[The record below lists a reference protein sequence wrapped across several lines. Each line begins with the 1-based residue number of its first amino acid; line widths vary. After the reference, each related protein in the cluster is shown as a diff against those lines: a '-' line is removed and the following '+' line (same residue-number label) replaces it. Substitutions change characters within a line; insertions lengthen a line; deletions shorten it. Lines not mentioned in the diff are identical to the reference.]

1 MSPLRGIL
9 LKLGSVVIFILMF
22 SLVKLVSDR
31 IPPGQAVFFRSAFAL
46 PVLFGWLA
54 WIGRLHDGIRTKNP
68 MSHVYR
74 GLVGTAAMGF
84 GFASLAFLPLPEVT
98 AIGYAAPL
106 MVVIFAAMFL
116 GEKVGV
122 FRLSAVALGMTGVII
137 IIAPRLTVGA
147 DGQLAATEALGVML
161 VLTGALCTAL
171 AQIFVRRM
179 TATES
184 IAAIVFW
191 FSLTATALSLLTLPF
206 GWVMPTPTEAAIL
219 VTIGLMGGVGQILMT
234 SAYRHADASVVAPF
248 DYASMLFALAIGYFA
263 FSEVPTWTM
272 LAGAALVVA
281 AGVIIILRERHLGLR
296 REAQRRA
303 GSPHG

>member
-9 LKLGSVVIFILMF
+9 FKLGSVVVFILMF
-22 SLVKLVSDR
+22 SLVKLISDR
-31 IPPGQAVFFRSAFAL
+31 VPPGQAAFFRSAFAL
-46 PVLFGWLA
+46 PVLFAWLA
-54 WIGRLHDGIRTKNP
+54 WTGHLHDGLRTKNP

-74 GLVGTAAMGF
+74 GVIGTAAMGF

-116 GEKVGV
+116 GERVGV
-122 FRLSAVALGMTGVII
+122 FRLSAVALGMTGVVI
-137 IIAPRLTVGA
+137 IIAPRLTVGT

-161 VLTGALCTAL
+161 VLMGALCTAL
-171 AQIFVRRM
+171 AQIFVRKM
-179 TATES
+179 VATETTS
-184 IAAIVFW
+184 AIVFW
-191 FSLTATALSLLTLPF
+191 FSITATGLTLLTLPF
-206 GWVMPTPTEAAIL
+206 GWVVPTPTEALIL

-248 DYASMLFALAIGYFA
+248 DYASMLFALAIGYMV

-272 LAGAALVVA
+272 LGGAALVVA
-281 AGVIIILRERHLGLR
+281 AGVIIILRERQLGLR

-303 GSPHG
+303 GTPHG